1 MDGLRNGSAPL
12 AIRDQDA
19 DSGNMSSTLSGAL
32 NKLVKTLGDKSA
44 ESDDAATATDTE
56 DATGPQDDSHRDMM
70 EGLMLENERMT
81 LESQKQELKIKVRLH
96 IGNISLSNMSC
107 RIFRITY
114 YLLID
119 VCTRRLL
126 KRFWQSEYHDKPL
139 RLMSDETVLKV
150 EVGLHVAMIV
160 PLSTSMHTRN
170 FLQVATELRSCRQR

>member
-1 MDGLRNGSAPL
+1 
-12 AIRDQDA
+12 
-19 DSGNMSSTLSGAL
+19 
-32 NKLVKTLGDKSA
+32 
-44 ESDDAATATDTE
+44 
-56 DATGPQDDSHRDMM
+56 
-70 EGLMLENERMT
+70 MT

-150 EVGLHVAMIV
+150 EVGLHVAMIACTREFFCRLPQSFV
-160 PLSTSMHTRN
+160 AADRDNTEPKGEGPERAEGSSSQKHCFDFVCNVNNMLCSIHLSGIGCC
-170 FLQVATELRSCRQR
+170 SCDDYQHQHPGLGRHRRRKTVS